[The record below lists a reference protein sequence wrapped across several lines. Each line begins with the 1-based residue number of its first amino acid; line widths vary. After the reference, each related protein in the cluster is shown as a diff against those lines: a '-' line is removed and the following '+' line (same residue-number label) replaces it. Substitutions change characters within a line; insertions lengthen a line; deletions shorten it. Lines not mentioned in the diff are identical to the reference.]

1 VEPSYS
7 LTGANLIGRRESR
20 AGSSSFTGSDPR
32 NGREGTIAFI
42 EATAAEVAEAAA
54 LAARAFD
61 TWWRSTTAQR
71 AAVLDA
77 AADELA
83 SRRAAIVAAA
93 ESETGLGAPRLNGE
107 LDRTTG
113 QLRAF
118 SQLLRE
124 GSFVEA
130 IISRADPAAT
140 PPVPDVRRML
150 VAIGP
155 VAIFTP
161 SNFPLAF
168 GALGGDSA
176 SALAAGCPVVVKGHP
191 SHPAT
196 SEACGRAMLAA
207 IERAG
212 APDGI
217 FSLLQSR
224 DPAIAR
230 ALVMAPEIQAV
241 GFTGSLG
248 AGRALH
254 DVAAARPVPIPVYA
268 EMGSLN
274 PAFIG
279 PGAIA
284 ARADTIADGLAVSI
298 TQGTGQF
305 CTKPG
310 LVFVPD
316 DAGGRQFAQAL
327 AERIAA
333 RTPGTMLNRGLG
345 EGLDRQLARTTT
357 QPGVER
363 LTPASANDGLQRAGT
378 LLAVTH
384 DVFRKTPALQEEHFG
399 PMAVVIFCAPGEM
412 QGAAASL
419 PGSLTATVHA
429 EPSDEAW
436 VSPLADTLTRTTGR
450 LVWNGY
456 PTGVAVIPAMH
467 HGGPYPS
474 STSPAHTSVGTTAIR
489 RFLRPVAWQNVPEA
503 RLPEALRD
511 GNPLGIQRSI
521 DGRWTRD

>member
-1 VEPSYS
+1 MESSHP

-20 AGSSSFTGSDPR
+20 AGSSSFTSSDPR
-32 NGREGTIAFI
+32 TGRDGTVAFA
-42 EATAAEVAEAAA
+42 EATEAEVAQAAA

-71 AAVLDA
+71 ADLLEA
-77 AADELA
+77 AADELT
-83 SRRAAIVAAA
+83 SRRDAIVAIA
-93 ESETGLGAPRLNGE
+93 ESETGLGMPRLNGE
-107 LDRTTG
+107 LERTTG

-118 SQLLRE
+118 AALLRE

-130 IISRADPAAT
+130 IISRADPSAT

-176 SALAAGCPVVVKGHP
+176 SALAAGCPIVVKGHP
-191 SHPAT
+191 SHPGT

-207 IERAG
+207 AERAG

-230 ALVMAPEIQAV
+230 ALVVAPEIQAV

-274 PAFIG
+274 PAFVG

-284 ARADTIADGLAVSI
+284 TRGDAIADGLAVSI

-316 DAGGRQFAQAL
+316 DERGRQFADTL
-327 AERIAA
+327 ADRIAA

-345 EGLDRQLARTTT
+345 EGLDRQLGRTLTL
-357 QPGVER
+357 PGVKC
-363 LTPASANDGLQRAGT
+363 LTPTSTNEGLRRSGT

-384 DVFRKTPALQEEHFG
+384 DVFRATPALQEEHFG
-399 PMAVVIFCAPGEM
+399 PMAIVIFSAPEEM
-412 QGAAASL
+412 RAAAASL

-436 VSPLADTLTRTTGR
+436 VSALADTLTRTTGR

-474 STSPAHTSVGTTAIR
+474 STSPGHTSVGTTAIR
-489 RFLRPVAWQNVPEA
+489 RFLRPVAWQNVPDA
-503 RLPEALRD
+503 RLPAALRD

>member
-1 VEPSYS
+1 
-7 LTGANLIGRRESR
+7 
-20 AGSSSFTGSDPR
+20 
-32 NGREGTIAFI
+32 
-42 EATAAEVAEAAA
+42 
-54 LAARAFD
+54 
-61 TWWRSTTAQR
+61 
-71 AAVLDA
+71 
-77 AADELA
+77 
-83 SRRAAIVAAA
+83 
-93 ESETGLGAPRLNGE
+93 
-107 LDRTTG
+107 
-113 QLRAF
+113 
-118 SQLLRE
+118 
-124 GSFVEA
+124 
-130 IISRADPAAT
+130 
-140 PPVPDVRRML
+140 
-150 VAIGP
+150 
-155 VAIFTP
+155 
-161 SNFPLAF
+161 
-168 GALGGDSA
+168 
-176 SALAAGCPVVVKGHP
+176 
-191 SHPAT
+191 
-196 SEACGRAMLAA
+196 
-207 IERAG
+207 
-212 APDGI
+212 
-217 FSLLQSR
+217 
-224 DPAIAR
+224 
-230 ALVMAPEIQAV
+230 V

-357 QPGVER
+357 LPGIER
-363 LTPASANDGLQRAGT
+363 LTPASANEGLQRAGT

-384 DVFRKTPALQEEHFG
+384 DVFRTTPALQEEHFG

-436 VSPLADTLTRTTGR
+436 VSPLADTLARTAGR

-489 RFLRPVAWQNVPEA
+489 RFLRPVAWQSVPEA